1 MSDKLKGFAIAAT
14 ALSLIFGSTA
24 NFHAQEPNPTTVAP
38 GAQSANVMA
47 QGPNGIYVYH
57 VKVVQRE
64 LDAVNYLNRSGSTH
78 VNFNGTEL
86 MPGARGDAKVE
97 SQTGKTHISVKF
109 SGLTTANGFGPEYLT
124 YVLWAIS
131 ADGRPQNLG
140 ELELAGDKAS
150 LDVTSSFQSF
160 GMIVTAEPYFAV
172 SQPSDVVVLKNVFS
186 DKTQGVLEEVN
197 VHYQL
202 LPRGLYA
209 PTAGA
214 HSNPM
219 PVTDRE
225 HVPLALF
232 EAYNAQRIA
241 QQVGAD
247 KYAPDIMQEVQ
258 KDIQD
263 AQAIQ
268 DGKHRD
274 VKMEFTDA
282 REAVERAE
290 DARLTTLRKQQE
302 ERERQNQQAK
312 EQAQMQAQQSQMQ
325 AEQAQ
330 AAADRAAAQKA
341 EADAARARAEAEA
354 ADERAKAAEAQRQ
367 AQQSQQS
374 AADAREKLRAQL
386 NNVLETTETARG
398 LIVHMGDVLFD
409 TNKYTL
415 KPNAQVSLAK
425 VATILT
431 LYPNLKVQ
439 VEGYTDSTGAPAYN
453 QTLSENRAD
462 AVRDFL
468 VQNGV
473 PQANVTAQG
482 FGATNFVADNST
494 AEGRQQNRRVNLVV
508 SGQSIGVQTTPSGQP
523 GEAAAPQQNP
533 PPQQPQQPQ
542 QNEQPQN
549 PTGTSNPPSN
559 PQ

>member
-1 MSDKLKGFAIAAT
+1 MSGKRNGLAIAST
-14 ALSLIFGSTA
+14 ALSLACVLSA
-24 NFHAQEPNPTTVAP
+24 AARAQEPNPTTVAP
-38 GAQSANVMA
+38 GAKSADVVA
-47 QGPNGIYVYH
+47 QGPNGVYIYH

-64 LDAVNYLNRSGSTH
+64 LDAVNYLNRRGSTH
-78 VNFNGTEL
+78 VNFIGTEL
-86 MPGARGDAKVE
+86 MLGAHGEAKVD
-97 SQTGKTHISVKF
+97 SLTGKTQISVHF
-109 SGLTTANGFGPEYLT
+109 TGLTPANGFGKEYLT

-150 LDVTSSFQSF
+150 LDVTTSFQSF
-160 GMIVTAEPYFAV
+160 GLIVTAQPYFAV
-172 SQPSDVVVLKNVFS
+172 SQPSDVVVLKNVFT

-209 PTAGA
+209 PTEGA

-225 HVPLALF
+225 HIALPLY

-247 KYAPDIMQEVQ
+247 KYAADIMQEVQ
-258 KDIQD
+258 TDLQNAQSIQD
-263 AQAIQ
+263 S
-268 DGKHRD
+268 KHRD

-290 DARLTTLRKQQE
+290 DARLTTLRKQDE
-302 ERERQNQQAK
+302 ERQRQTQEAK
-312 EQAQMQAQQSQMQ
+312 QQAQMQAQQAQLQ
-325 AEQAQ
+325 AQQAQ
-330 AAADRAAAQKA
+330 ASADRAAAQKA

-354 ADERAKAAEAQRQ
+354 ADARAQAADAQRQ

-374 AADAREKLRAQL
+374 AADAREKLRTQL

-415 KPNAQVSLAK
+415 KSNAQVSLAK

-431 LYPNLKVQ
+431 IYPNLKVQ

-462 AVRDFL
+462 SVRDFL

-473 PQANVTAQG
+473 PQTSVTAQG

-494 AEGRQQNRRVNLVV
+494 GTGRQQNRRVNLVV
-508 SGQSIGVQTTPSGQP
+508 SGASIGVQTQP
-523 GEAAAPQQNP
+523 GGDQGATAAPAENPAPAAAPAP
-533 PPQQPQQPQ
+533 
-542 QNEQPQN
+542 PQN
-549 PTGTSNPPSN
+549 PTGVSN

>member
-1 MSDKLKGFAIAAT
+1 MSSFSRRFAVAFSAVF
-14 ALSLIFGSTA
+14 LLCVCGSA
-24 NFHAQEPNPTTVAP
+24 SYAQEPNPTTVAP
-38 GAQSANVMA
+38 GARAGQVVAE
-47 QGPNGIYVYH
+47 GPNGIYIYH

-64 LDAVNYLNRSGSTH
+64 LDAVNYLNRSGSTK
-78 VNFNGTEL
+78 VNFVGTDL
-86 MPGARGDAKVE
+86 MPSAHGEAKVDSE
-97 SQTGKTHISVKF
+97 TGKTHISVHF
-109 SGLTTANGFGPEYLT
+109 SGLTPANGFGREYLT

-131 ADGRPQNLG
+131 ADGKPENLG
-140 ELELAGDKAS
+140 ELELSGNKAS
-150 LDVTSSFQSF
+150 LDVTSYFQSF

-186 DKTQGVLEEVN
+186 NSTQGVLEQVN

-209 PTAGA
+209 NTAGA

-225 HVPLALF
+225 HTPLALF

-241 QQVGAD
+241 RMVGAD
-247 KYAPDIMQEVQ
+247 KYAPDIMQEVAT
-258 KDIQD
+258 DIQN

-268 DGKHRD
+268 DSKHRD

-290 DARLTTLRKQQE
+290 DARVTTLRKQEE
-302 ERERQNQQAK
+302 ERERQNQEAK
-312 EQAQMQAQQSQMQ
+312 EQAQRQAQESQLQAQQSQLQ

-330 AAADRAAAQKA
+330 AAADRAAAEKA
-341 EADAARARAEAEA
+341 QADAARAQAEAEA
-354 ADERAKAAEAQRQ
+354 ANARAQAAEAQKQ
-367 AQQSQQS
+367 AQQSQQD
-374 AADAREKLRAQL
+374 AAATREKLRAQL
-386 NNVLETTETARG
+386 NAVLATSESARG
-398 LIVHMGDVLFD
+398 LIVHMGDVLFA

-415 KPNAQVSLAK
+415 KPDAQVSLAK
-425 VATILT
+425 VATILQ
-431 LYPNLKVQ
+431 LYPGLRVQ

-473 PQANVTAQG
+473 PQGNVTAQG

-494 AEGRQQNRRVNLVV
+494 AAGRQQNRRVNLVV
-508 SGQSIGVQTTPSGQP
+508 SGQAIGVQTTP
-523 GEAAAPQQNP
+523 AAP
-533 PPQQPQQPQ
+533 
-542 QNEQPQN
+542 E
-549 PTGTSNPPSN
+549 SNPSAN
-559 PQ
+559 PAPQ

>member
-1 MSDKLKGFAIAAT
+1 MTSFAIA
-14 ALSLIFGSTA
+14 STA
-24 NFHAQEPNPTTVAP
+24 FSLLCVLGAQAGAQVPNPTTVAP

-47 QGPNGIYVYH
+47 QGPNGVYIYH

-78 VNFNGTEL
+78 VGFEGTEL
-86 MPGARGDAKVE
+86 MPQAKGDGKVD
-97 SQTGKTHISVKF
+97 SQTGKTHISVHF
-109 SGLTTANGFGPEYLT
+109 SGMTPANGFGREYLT

-140 ELELAGDKAS
+140 ELELSGDKAS

-186 DKTQGVLEEVN
+186 DRTQGVLEQVN

-209 PTAGA
+209 PTEGSHA
-214 HSNPM
+214 NPM
-219 PVTDRE
+219 PITDRE
-225 HVPLALF
+225 HIPLALY

-247 KYAPDIMQEVQ
+247 KYAADIMHEVQ
-258 KDIQD
+258 TDITNAQQIQD
-263 AQAIQ
+263 S
-268 DGKHRD
+268 KHRD

-290 DARLTTLRKQQE
+290 DARITTLRKQQE
-302 ERERQNQQAK
+302 QREREQQEAKVQAQQQAA
-312 EQAQMQAQQSQMQ
+312 EAQQQAQQSQLQ

-330 AAADRAAAQKA
+330 AAADRSAAQKA
-341 EADAARARAEAEA
+341 EADADRARAEAEA
-354 ADERAKAAEAQRQ
+354 ASARAQAAEAQRQ
-367 AQQSQQS
+367 AAQSQQ
-374 AADAREKLRAQL
+374 DAEATREKLRTQL
-386 NNVLETTETARG
+386 NSVLQTTETARG
-398 LIVHMGDVLFD
+398 LIVHLGDVLFD

-425 VATILT
+425 VATLLT
-431 LYPNLKVQ
+431 IYPDLKVQ
-439 VEGYTDSTGAPAYN
+439 VEGYTDSTGSPAYN

-473 PQANVTAQG
+473 AQDNVSAKG
-482 FGATNFVADNST
+482 YGATNFVADNGT
-494 AEGRQQNRRVNLVV
+494 AQGRQQNRRVNLVV
-508 SGQSIGVQTTPSGQP
+508 SGASIGVQTTQP
-523 GEAAAPQQNP
+523 GSDGSASPQQNQAP
-533 PPQQPQQPQ
+533 APAQQAPAPQ
-542 QNEQPQN
+542 QN
-549 PTGTSNPPSN
+549 PTGTSNP
-559 PQ
+559 Q

>member
-1 MSDKLKGFAIAAT
+1 MYGKLKCFPIAST
-14 ALSLIFGSTA
+14 ALSLVFSLTA
-24 NFHAQEPNPTTVAP
+24 HGQEPNPTTVAP
-38 GAQSANVMA
+38 GANKADVVA
-47 QGPNGIYVYH
+47 QGPNGVYVYH

-64 LDAVNYLNRSGSTH
+64 LDAVNYLNRHGSTH
-78 VNFNGTEL
+78 VNFIGTEL
-86 MPGARGDAKVE
+86 LPEARGEAKVDSE
-97 SQTGKTHISVKF
+97 TGETHISVHF
-109 SGLTTANGFGPEYLT
+109 TGLTPANGFGREYLT

-172 SQPSDVVVLKNVFS
+172 SQPSDVVVLKNVFT
-186 DKTQGVLEEVN
+186 DRTQGVLEEVN

-209 PTAGA
+209 PTEGA
-214 HSNPM
+214 HANPL

-241 QQVGAD
+241 EQVGAD

-258 KDIQD
+258 TDLQN

-268 DGKHRD
+268 DDKHRD
-274 VKMEFTDA
+274 VKMEFTAA

-302 ERERQNQQAK
+302 ERERQDQAAK
-312 EQAQMQAQQSQMQ
+312 QQAQMQAQQSQLQ
-325 AEQAQ
+325 AQEAQ
-330 AAADRAAAQKA
+330 AAADRAAAQTA

-354 ADERAKAAEAQRQ
+354 ADARAKAAEAQRQ

-374 AADAREKLRAQL
+374 AADAREKLRTQL
-386 NNVLETTETARG
+386 NSVLETTETARG

-431 LYPNLKVQ
+431 LYPNLTVQ

-462 AVRDFL
+462 SVRDFL

-473 PQANVTAQG
+473 TQGAVSAQG
-482 FGATNFVADNST
+482 FGATNFVADNGTSQ
-494 AEGRQQNRRVNLVV
+494 GRQQNRRVNLVV
-508 SGQSIGVQTTPSGQP
+508 SGASIGVQTQPQGQP
-523 GEAAAPQQNP
+523 GASAT
-533 PPQQPQQPQ
+533 PPQSPAPAPAP
-542 QNEQPQN
+542 PQN
-549 PTGTSNPPSN
+549 PSGVSN

>member
-1 MSDKLKGFAIAAT
+1 MSRKMKDFAIASVAF
-14 ALSLIFGSTA
+14 SLIYVCGPTIR
-24 NFHAQEPNPTTVAP
+24 AQEPNPTTVAP
-38 GAQSANVMA
+38 GATKANVMA

-64 LDAVNYLNRSGSTH
+64 LDAVNYLNRRGPTH
-78 VNFNGTEL
+78 VNFIGTEL
-86 MPGARGDAKVE
+86 MPAARGDAKVD
-97 SQTGKTHISVKF
+97 SQTGKTHISVRF
-109 SGLTTANGFGPEYLT
+109 DRLTPANGFGKEYLT

-140 ELELAGDKAS
+140 ELELDGDKAS

-172 SQPSDVVVLKNVFS
+172 SQPSDVVVLKNVFT

-209 PTAGA
+209 NTGGA

-225 HVPLALF
+225 RVPLALY

-241 QQVGAD
+241 QGVGAD
-247 KYAPDIMQEVQ
+247 KYAPDIMQEVGTDLQ
-258 KDIQD
+258 N
-263 AQAIQ
+263 AQSIQ

-274 VKMEFTDA
+274 VKAEFTVA
-282 REAVERAE
+282 REAVQRAE
-290 DARLTTLRKQQE
+290 DARLTTLRKQDE
-302 ERERQNQQAK
+302 ERQRQAQEAKQTAQIQAQ
-312 EQAQMQAQQSQMQ
+312 QAQMQAQQAQ
-325 AEQAQ
+325 AE
-330 AAADRAAAQKA
+330 ADRAAAQKA
-341 EADAARARAEAEA
+341 QADAARARAEAEA
-354 ADERAKAAEAQRQ
+354 ADARAKAAEAQHQ

-374 AADAREKLRAQL
+374 EAATREKLREQL
-386 NNVLETTETARG
+386 NSVLQTTETARG
-398 LIVHMGDVLFD
+398 LVMNLGDVLFD

-425 VATILT
+425 VSTILT

-439 VEGYTDSTGAPAYN
+439 VEGYTDSTGTPAYN

-462 AVRDFL
+462 SVRNFL

-473 PQANVTAQG
+473 QQGGVTAQG
-482 FGATNFVADNST
+482 YGATNFVADNAT
-494 AEGRQQNRRVNLVV
+494 AAGRQQNRRVNLVV
-508 SGQSIGVQTTPSGQP
+508 SGASIGVQTTEPGQP
-523 GEAAAPQQNP
+523 GAAAAAVPSR
-533 PPQQPQQPQ
+533 
-542 QNEQPQN
+542 N
-549 PTGTSNPPSN
+549 PTGVSN

>member
-1 MSDKLKGFAIAAT
+1 
-14 ALSLIFGSTA
+14 
-24 NFHAQEPNPTTVAP
+24 
-38 GAQSANVMA
+38 
-47 QGPNGIYVYH
+47 
-57 VKVVQRE
+57 
-64 LDAVNYLNRSGSTH
+64 
-78 VNFNGTEL
+78 
-86 MPGARGDAKVE
+86 
-97 SQTGKTHISVKF
+97 
-109 SGLTTANGFGPEYLT
+109 
-124 YVLWAIS
+124 
-131 ADGRPQNLG
+131 
-140 ELELAGDKAS
+140 
-150 LDVTSSFQSF
+150 
-160 GMIVTAEPYFAV
+160 VTAEPYFAV
-172 SQPSDVVVLKNVFS
+172 SQPSDVVVLKNVFT
-186 DKTQGVLEEVN
+186 DMTQGVLEQVN

-209 PTAGA
+209 PTEGA
-214 HSNPM
+214 HANPM

-241 QQVGAD
+241 DQIGAN

-258 KDIQD
+258 TDLQN

-290 DARLTTLRKQQE
+290 DARITTLRKQQE
-302 ERERQNQQAK
+302 ERDRQTQEAK
-312 EQAQMQAQQSQMQ
+312 LQAQQQ
-325 AEQAQ
+325 AQQAQLQAQEAQ
-330 AAADRAAAQKA
+330 AAADRSAAQTA

-374 AADAREKLRAQL
+374 AADAREKLRTQL
-386 NNVLETTETARG
+386 NSVLETTETARG

-431 LYPNLKVQ
+431 LYPNLRVQ

-462 AVRDFL
+462 SVQNFL

-473 PQANVTAQG
+473 PQGNVSAQG
-482 FGATNFVADNST
+482 FGATNFVADNGT
-494 AEGRQQNRRVNLVV
+494 ASGRQQNRRVNLVV
-508 SGQSIGVQTTPSGQP
+508 SGASIGVQTQP
-523 GEAAAPQQNP
+523 GGDQGAAAAPAQNP
-533 PPQQPQQPQ
+533 APA
-542 QNEQPQN
+542 QPQN
-549 PTGTSNPPSN
+549 PTGVAN